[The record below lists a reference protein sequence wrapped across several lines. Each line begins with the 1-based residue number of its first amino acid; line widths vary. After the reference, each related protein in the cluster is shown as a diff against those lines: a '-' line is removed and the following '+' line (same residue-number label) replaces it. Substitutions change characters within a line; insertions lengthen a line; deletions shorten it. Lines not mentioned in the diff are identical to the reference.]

1 MFDIYLLAASAS
13 YRNTYI
19 YQGDDVGAVSDAL
32 WNNGEACGKIASV
45 KCIGATN
52 LAPQPC
58 NISSTSALRYNHWL
72 LSVTRLR
79 NHQSFKICLFCY
91 CRSQSWENQGC
102 LWSVSWRL
110 VLKINT
116 FVYINKLRST
126 KYADKI
132 IH

>member
-13 YRNTYI
+13 YRYT

-32 WNNGEACGKIASV
+32 WNNGEACGKIV
-45 KCIGATN
+45 NIRCIGATN

-58 NISSTSALRYNHWL
+58 NISSTSALQLQSSIIVRHEDAEPSIFQNMFFL
-72 LSVTRLR
+72 LLPIPKLGESGLLMKCKLR
-79 NHQSFKICLFCY
+79 FN
-91 CRSQSWENQGC
+91 
-102 LWSVSWRL
+102 L

-116 FVYINKLRST
+116 FVYKNILRST
-126 KYADKI
+126 KYADKV